1 MNYSKSLNAIMH
13 EVNGFRPI
21 SLAEM
26 ESVKL
31 MNRTDIKFMIPLDRL
46 APLLTAIKPYYRVLE
61 ISQKRN
67 FGYETSY
74 YDTQDLGLYHKHRA
88 GHLNRFKIRHRL
100 YQDSDL
106 AFFEVKFKSNKGRTI
121 KTRIPK
127 KSSAPKKLDHESA
140 TFLRGMSP
148 IDPEKLESVLSVG
161 YNRITLVSTTHSER
175 LTLDL
180 ELSFRNDNGFKQFPA
195 LAIAEVKQEKS
206 GTPSPFLQLMNREQ
220 IRKGAISKYCLGII
234 SLFDHVKRN
243 RFKTQLN
250 SITKINNYYGS
261 LPISRSH

>member
-1 MNYSKSLNAIMH
+1 MPYSKCLNAIIH
-13 EVNGFRPI
+13 EVGEFRPI

-26 ESVKL
+26 EDVKL
-31 MNRTDIKFMIPLDRL
+31 MNRIDVKFMIALDRL
-46 APLLTAIKPYYRVLE
+46 APLLASIRPNYRVLE
-61 ISQKRN
+61 ISKKRN
-67 FGYETSY
+67 FGYETFY

-127 KSSAPKKLDHESA
+127 KSTATKKLDQESA

-148 IDPEKLESVLSVG
+148 IDPEKLESVLCVG
-161 YNRITLVSTTHSER
+161 YNRITLVSNTER
-175 LTLDL
+175 LTLDF
-180 ELSFRNDNGFKQFPA
+180 ELSFRNDHGFKQFPA

-206 GTPSPFLQLMNREQ
+206 GLPSPFLQLMNQEQ
-220 IRKGAISKYCLGII
+220 IRSGAISKYCLGII

-250 SITKINNYYGS
+250 SISKINNYYGN
-261 LPISRSH
+261 LPISRSY